1 MRAPTTKIGHVMAH
15 IALWRVFFEKIF
27 KNFFIFARIC
37 NTFVTPHMLKWVHGS
52 RSVAKCK
59 LNACCNKG
67 NSARNPFQFTN
78 KGVMSS

>member
-37 NTFVTPHMLKWVHGS
+37 NTFVTPDILK
-52 RSVAKCK
+52 
-59 LNACCNKG
+59 
-67 NSARNPFQFTN
+67 
-78 KGVMSS
+78 